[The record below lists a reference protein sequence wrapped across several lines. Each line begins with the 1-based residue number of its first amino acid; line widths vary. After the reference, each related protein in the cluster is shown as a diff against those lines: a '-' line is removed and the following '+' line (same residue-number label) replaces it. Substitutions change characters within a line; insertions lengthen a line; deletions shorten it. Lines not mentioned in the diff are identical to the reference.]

1 MNSITENQAEAG
13 QQSNPSLAE
22 ETRKSQTASYKL
34 ADPRRKS
41 PFLACILSLLPGLGQ
56 VYVGYYR
63 QAFINIILFSS
74 VFALLTSVEGYTPL
88 MPFGILFMA
97 FFEFYNII
105 DAGRRASLY
114 NLTLDGIENISPP
127 DALTNNPLPIQG
139 SYLIGGVMMVF
150 GAIALSNTMFGLSLR
165 WLEQSW
171 PVFPMLMGAYLI
183 YQAIVDGRS
192 EEADEQD
199 IIE

>member
-1 MNSITENQAEAG
+1 MNTITHNQAES
-13 QQSNPSLAE
+13 QEQPNPSTTEKAG
-22 ETRKSQTASYKL
+22 SSYSGSYKL

-63 QAFINIILFSS
+63 QAFINIILFCS
-74 VFALLTSVEGYTPL
+74 VFAMLTSVDEYTPL
-88 MPFGILFMA
+88 MPFGILFLA

-127 DALTNNPLPIQG
+127 DALSNNPLPIQG
-139 SYLIGGVMMVF
+139 SYLLGGVMMLF
-150 GAIALSNTMFGLSLR
+150 GAIALSNTLFGLSLR
-165 WLEQSW
+165 WLELSW
-171 PVFPMLMGAYLI
+171 PIIPMLMGAYLI
-183 YQAIVDGRS
+183 YQAVLDSRS
-192 EEADEQD
+192 DEADAQD
-199 IIE
+199 TDE